1 MRLVPCSRPD
11 GSLDPAPLTALC
23 APEGA
28 PGAVAYEGFWGEDDG
43 YYLRRT
49 EHGVANW
56 LAGRADDQAPA
67 AAAGTRRSGSHAA
80 IVAAAEATAGRG
92 VGRWRVMLVGQLGRQ
107 HGRQRARVP
116 MHVCVRRARSAP

>member
-1 MRLVPCSRPD
+1 MRLVPCSCPD

-28 PGAVAYEGFWGEDDG
+28 LGAVAFEGFWGEDDG
-43 YYLRRT
+43 YYLRRV
-49 EHGVANW
+49 ENGVASW
-56 LAGRADDQAPA
+56 LAGRADDEAPA
-67 AAAGTRRSGSHAA
+67 ATGARRSGSHAA
-80 IVAAAEATAGRG
+80 VVAAAEATAGHG

>member
-1 MRLVPCSRPD
+1 MRLVPCPCPS

-23 APEGA
+23 ASEDVSA
-28 PGAVAYEGFWGEDDG
+28 GAVAYEAFWGEDDG

-49 EHGVANW
+49 EGGVASW
-56 LAGRADDQAPA
+56 LAGRADDVAPGS
-67 AAAGTRRSGSHAA
+67 AGARRSGSHATIA
-80 IVAAAEATAGRG
+80 AAAEAAAGHG

-107 HGRQRARVP
+107 HGRGRARVP